1 MPEFAKHRQP
11 CCQRFAFYFVILL
24 HRFSLNRTTTMGL
37 MDFLNNEGEKKP
49 VEPAK
54 PAGTSDFFGTAQP
67 AAAGNT
73 YTVVSGDSLS
83 KIAKHHYGDAA
94 KWHQLYEANKDLI
107 GTNPDKIEI
116 GQVLTLP
123 SL

>member
-1 MPEFAKHRQP
+1 
-11 CCQRFAFYFVILL
+11 
-24 HRFSLNRTTTMGL
+24 MGL
-37 MDFLNNEGEKKP
+37 FDFLSDKGEQKP
-49 VEPAK
+49 AEPAAK
-54 PAGTSDFFGTAQP
+54 PAAGGTDFFGNNNAANP
-67 AAAGNT
+67 ATTGES

-94 KWHQLYEANKDLI
+94 KWHQIYDANKALI
-107 GTNPDKIEI
+107 GDNPDHIEV

>member
-1 MPEFAKHRQP
+1 
-11 CCQRFAFYFVILL
+11 
-24 HRFSLNRTTTMGL
+24 MGL
-37 MDFLNNEGEKKP
+37 LDFLTNEGDKKP
-49 VEPAK
+49 VAPAQ
-54 PAGTSDFFGTAQP
+54 PAPAAGGTDFFGNSAQP
-67 AAAGNT
+67 AATTGDS

-94 KWHQLYEANKDLI
+94 KWHQIYDANKGII
-107 GTNPDKIEI
+107 GSNPDHIEV

>member
-1 MPEFAKHRQP
+1 
-11 CCQRFAFYFVILL
+11 
-24 HRFSLNRTTTMGL
+24 MGL
-37 MDFLNNEGEKKP
+37 LDFLNNEGEKKP

-54 PAGTSDFFGTAQP
+54 PVAGGATDFFGTAKTDATQ
-67 AAAGNT
+67 GET

-83 KIAKHHYGDAA
+83 KIAKNHYGDAA
-94 KWHQLYEANKDLI
+94 KWHQIYEANKATI
-107 GTNPDKIEI
+107 GTNPDHIEV

>member
-1 MPEFAKHRQP
+1 
-11 CCQRFAFYFVILL
+11 
-24 HRFSLNRTTTMGL
+24 MGL
-37 MDFLNNEGEKKP
+37 LDFLNTEGEKKP
-49 VEPAK
+49 AESAQT
-54 PAGTSDFFGTAQP
+54 GTGTDFFGNGKP
-67 AAAGNT
+67 AAAQGET

-94 KWHQLYEANKDLI
+94 KWHQIYEANKATI
-107 GTNPDKIEI
+107 GTNPDHIEI

>member
-1 MPEFAKHRQP
+1 
-11 CCQRFAFYFVILL
+11 
-24 HRFSLNRTTTMGL
+24 MGL
-37 MDFLNNEGEKKP
+37 LDFLSDKGEQKP
-49 VEPAK
+49 VEPAAK
-54 PAGTSDFFGTAQP
+54 PAGGTDFFGNAPAP
-67 AAAGNT
+67 AAGGS

-83 KIAKHHYGDAA
+83 KIAKNHYGDAA

-107 GTNPDKIEI
+107 GSNPDHIEV